1 MDEPV
6 SEVKRVEGNAM
17 KTSLRVFSTPP
28 PRDSAFANRIHSQY
42 RILLKI
48 RRADLGQL
56 PNNATINADV
66 ERVLGGEVDEC
77 GGDGIFSKI
86 HYNAH
91 LQARIG
97 IDG

>member
-1 MDEPV
+1 MASRASCFRRE
-6 SEVKRVEGNAM
+6 
-17 KTSLRVFSTPP
+17 
-28 PRDSAFANRIHSQY
+28 NRIHSRY
-42 RILLKI
+42 GILLKI